1 MPQVSARH
9 CSPFEWKCRALLQQ
23 AWPSLQ
29 HSIALACEAMATS
42 GTCPASIKSRPASA
56 VIIRTTARR
65 LFGANSIH
73 LILAPVP
80 ENKSQSESKAERS
93 MDTAKLSEALT
104 ELALD
109 LRWAWNHSADEL
121 WGELDPERWE
131 LTGNAWAVLQSVS
144 RAKLQTLAS
153 NPDFQRK
160 VERLVQEKRD
170 RAAAPRWFQQAK
182 PDSRLTAGSLLQ
194 SRIHAERCPADLLG
208 RPRQRGRRPA
218 QIGER
223 SRHSGHRRRPSLSV
237 WLLPPAHRRTGQT
250 ARTLSL
256 QRPRA
261 TARHASARP
270 GRRMVIRA
278 AGLPRLQ
285 TTRSYLAGRSGR
297 HKTLPARYQ

>member
-1 MPQVSARH
+1 MKPHAGRASSGTVTVPSAPQHPGMPQVSARH

-42 GTCPASIKSRPASA
+42 GTCPASIKNRPASA

-73 LILAPVP
+73 LILPLVP
-80 ENKSQSESKAERS
+80 ENKNQSESKAERS
-93 MDTAKLSEALT
+93 MNTAKLSEALT

-131 LTGNAWAVLQSVS
+131 LTGNAWAVLQSV
-144 RAKLQTLAS
+144 R
-153 NPDFQRK
+153 
-160 VERLVQEKRD
+160 
-170 RAAAPRWFQQAK
+170 
-182 PDSRLTAGSLLQ
+182 
-194 SRIHAERCPADLLG
+194 
-208 RPRQRGRRPA
+208 
-218 QIGER
+218 
-223 SRHSGHRRRPSLSV
+223 
-237 WLLPPAHRRTGQT
+237 LLPPAHRRTGQT
-250 ARTLSL
+250 GRTLSV

-261 TARHASARP
+261 TARYASAGP

-285 TTRSYLAGRSGR
+285 TARSYVAGRSGR